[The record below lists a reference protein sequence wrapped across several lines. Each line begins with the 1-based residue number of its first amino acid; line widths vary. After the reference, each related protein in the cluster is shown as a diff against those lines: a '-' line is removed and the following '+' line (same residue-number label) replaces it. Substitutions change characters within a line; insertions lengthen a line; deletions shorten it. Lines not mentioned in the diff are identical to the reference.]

1 MKLMKIENLAEAAA
15 FIAMMNSQPCNHVG
29 YIGTDVH
36 EIKDTLLNDFSDF
49 PLEDSA
55 VCGYDEGELVGFL
68 GLDYDQESKSAE
80 LWGPFTSGVDGLSLS
95 LAMFKHLLT
104 KLPGPIEKIYGF
116 FNIQNE
122 NGISFMNSLQAARKA
137 DQAILSIGKNQYLPV
152 KNADI
157 TISELKDE
165 DQAHFISLH
174 DMTFRN
180 SYLNAATILDK
191 QCDKNKVFVAKNTGK
206 LLGYVYCEAVPE
218 FGEGEIHYLAVSQE
232 ARNRGVGTSL
242 IQSTLDFLFSFNE
255 INEITLCVEGKSYP
269 AIHAYR
275 RAGFTLKHKL
285 AFFMAEERDWRK

>member
-1 MKLMKIENLAEAAA
+1 MRLMKIENLDVAAA
-15 FIAMMNSQPCNHVG
+15 FIAKMNCQPQFHVG

-36 EIKDTLLNDFSDF
+36 EIKDTLLKDFSDL
-49 PLEDSA
+49 PIEDSA

-95 LAMFKHLLT
+95 LEMFKHLLT

-122 NGISFMNSLQAARKA
+122 NGILFMNSLQAARKA
-137 DQAILSIGKNQYLPV
+137 DQTILSIGKNQYFPI

-157 TISELKDE
+157 AISELTYE

-174 DMTFRN
+174 DMIFRN
-180 SYLNAATILDK
+180 SYLNAATILNK
-191 QCDKNKVFVAKNTGK
+191 QSDKNKVFVARNTGK
-206 LLGYVYCEAVPE
+206 LLGHVYCEAVPE
-218 FGEGEIHYLAVSQE
+218 FGEGEIHYLTVSQE

-242 IQSTLDFLFSFNE
+242 IQKSLDFLFSFTE
-255 INEITLCVEGKSYP
+255 FNEITLCVEGKNDP

-275 RAGFTLKHKL
+275 KAGFTLKHKL
-285 AFFMAEERDWRK
+285 AFFMAEERNWRK